1 MNRIPRLVLASM
13 VMVTLLGTFASSALA
28 NTIEKGYYEFAD
40 VWQPYTCANG
50 QKIVEDYA
58 FYVDVKN
65 FYDKN
70 GAFFMLEESVVQT
83 GKIYLQDQPWKVIY
97 YENEHWKNMLKPTGV
112 YMSSG
117 IIMKITIPGY
127 GIIFQDIGR
136 IIFEF
141 DEAKGVWVPTW
152 LAGHHEFIDPAQHPF
167 NFNYASAC
175 DYLTALP

>member
-1 MNRIPRLVLASM
+1 MYRIPKLVLVSM
-13 VMVTLLGTFASSALA
+13 VIITLLGTFASPALA
-28 NTIEKGYYEFAD
+28 NTIDQYDYDFAD

-58 FYVDVKN
+58 VHVDVRN

-70 GAFFMLEESVVQT
+70 GEFFMLEETVVQT
-83 GKIYLQDQPWKVIY
+83 GKIYLEDQPWKVIY

-112 YMSSG
+112 NMSPG

-136 IIFEF
+136 IVFEYS
-141 DEAKGVWVPTW
+141 EEKGAWVPVW
-152 LAGHHEFIDPAQHPF
+152 MAGHHEFIDPAQHPF
-167 NFNYASAC
+167 NFNYAPAC